1 MAALD
6 QKQPKLI
13 AVLGAT
19 GNQGRGVVKALLD
32 APHHFD
38 VRAITRDPDGAAA
51 RNLLALV
58 GHPGRL
64 TLTRGDVYDSKSLA
78 EAFEGSYGV
87 FAMTQS
93 FVAGTMYHK
102 EEDLRHELEAGR
114 NIVDAAEKTGV
125 KHFIFSSLPN
135 IENASNGRYSK
146 VFHFDFKSRID
157 QWARERLPAVTT
169 LIPGL
174 FYDNLQWPNYCRR
187 DDDGTVRF
195 CAAVPE
201 STVGE
206 WVDVGHDVGI
216 FVRAVL
222 IAGTSKTASKTYPIG
237 SPKISFGELAS
248 VFSSMTGIPAHFESV
263 GLEDWTSTVVS
274 VAGEGFK
281 EDIRQMVQ
289 WVAHAPKDK
298 ICYGTM
304 NPVDDCSWEDLG
316 VKASTFEE
324 WILRSN
330 WRGP

>member
-1 MAALD
+1 MATHD
-6 QKQPKLI
+6 QKQSKLI

-32 APHHFD
+32 APHHFE
-38 VRAITRDPDGAAA
+38 VRAITRDPDGTAA

-58 GHPGRL
+58 GSHGRL
-64 TLTRGDVYDSKSLA
+64 TLVRGDVYDSKSLV
-78 EAFEGSYGV
+78 EAFKGSYGV

-93 FVAGTMYHK
+93 FVAGTVYHK

-135 IENASNGRYSK
+135 IEKASNGRYSK
-146 VFHFDFKSRID
+146 VFHFDFNSQID
-157 QWARERLPAVTT
+157 EWARERLPAVTT

-187 DDDGTVRF
+187 DVRF
-195 CAAVPE
+195 FAAVPE

-222 IAGTSKTASKTYPIG
+222 KAGTSKTVSKTYPIG
-237 SPKISFGELAS
+237 SPKVSFGELAS
-248 VFSSMTGIPAHFESV
+248 IFSSVTGIPARFESID
-263 GLEDWTSTVVS
+263 LEDWTSTVVS
-274 VAGEGFK
+274 VAGQGFK
-281 EDIRQMVQ
+281 EDISQMVQ
-289 WVAHAPKDK
+289 WVAHAPTDK

-304 NPVDDCSWEDLG
+304 HPGDDCSWEDLG
-316 VKASTFEE
+316 VRASTFEE
-324 WILRSN
+324 WIQRSN